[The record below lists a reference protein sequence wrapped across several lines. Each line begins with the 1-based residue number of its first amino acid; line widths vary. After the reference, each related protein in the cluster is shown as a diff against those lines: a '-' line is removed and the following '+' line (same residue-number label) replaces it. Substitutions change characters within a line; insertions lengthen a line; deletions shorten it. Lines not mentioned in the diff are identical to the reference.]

1 VRFIS
6 KTAKFQLR
14 TEGTGIMKQFKKNMG
29 AVNVDSNFSH
39 FVEDA
44 FDGRTGIHGMSRANR
59 QINSR
64 GPYPFNGL
72 LANKLLTALP
82 GADFARLLP
91 YLEPVSLV
99 TGQFIGQSG
108 EDINYSYFPETAVI
122 SHICILEDGGTA
134 ASAIVGK
141 DGMTGLWAVLDSR
154 PPSHWTQVTIGG
166 TAIRVRSDV
175 LAKEFALSTGMQEI
189 LLAYAGERLTQL
201 SQRAA
206 CNARHKLAERLCT
219 WLLMIHDRASE
230 EKLPLTHEE
239 IARQLGTRRAGITTT
254 CNSLRDSGIID
265 YRRGMICILDPK
277 RLEAAACQC
286 RRDQE
291 VRPKQREAP
300 GDAGSIQL

>member
-1 VRFIS
+1 
-6 KTAKFQLR
+6 
-14 TEGTGIMKQFKKNMG
+14 MKQFKNTGTGKI
-29 AVNVDSNFSH
+29 DSNNPS

-44 FDGRTGIHGMSRANR
+44 FVSHTAINGMSRANR
-59 QINSR
+59 HINSR
-64 GPYPFNGL
+64 STYPFNGL
-72 LANKLLTALP
+72 LANKLLTGLP

-91 YLEPVSLV
+91 HLEPVSLV
-99 TGQFIGQSG
+99 TGQFIYRSG
-108 EDINYSYFPETAVI
+108 ENIDFAYFPETAVI

-141 DGMTGLWAVLDSR
+141 DGVVGLWGVLGSR

-175 LAKEFALSTGMQEI
+175 LAKEFAHSAGMQEI
-189 LLAYAGERLTQL
+189 LLAYAGERLAQL

-206 CNARHKLAERLCT
+206 CNARHRLGERLCT
-219 WLLMIHDRASE
+219 WLLMIQDRASE
-230 EKLPLTHEE
+230 ENLPLTHEE

-265 YRRGMICILDPK
+265 YRRGMIRILDRTK
-277 RLEAAACQC
+277 LEAVACQC

-291 VRPKQREAP
+291 GGPKRSKAP
-300 GDAGSIQL
+300 GDAGSLQL

>member
-1 VRFIS
+1 MKQLKKNTAAGKIDSNNSRFI
-6 KTAKFQLR
+6 
-14 TEGTGIMKQFKKNMG
+14 
-29 AVNVDSNFSH
+29 
-39 FVEDA
+39 EDA
-44 FDGRTGIHGMSRANR
+44 FGSRTAIHGMSRANR
-59 QINSR
+59 QLNSR
-64 GPYPFNGL
+64 GAYPFTGL

-91 YLEPVSLV
+91 HLEPVSLV
-99 TGQFIGQSG
+99 TGQVIYVSG
-108 EDINYSYFPETAVI
+108 ENIEFAYFPETAVI
-122 SHICILEDGGTA
+122 SHICMLEDGGTA
-134 ASAIVGK
+134 ASAIIGK
-141 DGMTGLWAVLDSR
+141 EGVTGLWGVLGSR
-154 PPSHWTQVTIGG
+154 PPSHWTEVTIGG
-166 TAIRVRSDV
+166 TAIRVRSYI
-175 LAKEFALSTGMQEI
+175 LAKEFALRAGVQEI

-206 CNARHKLAERLCT
+206 CNAKHKLAERLCT

-286 RRDQE
+286 RRDQQDGL
-291 VRPKQREAP
+291 KQRKAP

>member
-1 VRFIS
+1 
-6 KTAKFQLR
+6 
-14 TEGTGIMKQFKKNMG
+14 MKQFKKNTG
-29 AVNVDSNFSH
+29 DRKVYSNNSR
-39 FVEDA
+39 FVEDELS
-44 FDGRTGIHGMSRANR
+44 GRTAIHELSRANR
-59 QINSR
+59 LINPR
-64 GPYPFNGL
+64 GAYSFNGL

-99 TGQFIGQSG
+99 TGQVIYESG
-108 EDINYSYFPETAVI
+108 EDIAFAYFPETAVI
-122 SHICILEDGGTA
+122 SLICMLEDGGTA

-141 DGMTGLWAVLDSR
+141 DGMTGLWGVLGSR

-166 TAIRVRSDV
+166 TAIRVRSYV
-175 LAKEFALSTGMQEI
+175 LAKQFAQSAEMQEI
-189 LLAYAGERLTQL
+189 LLAYADERLAQL

-206 CNARHKLAERLCT
+206 CNARHRLPERLCT
-219 WLLMIHDRASE
+219 WLLMVQERASE

-254 CNSLRDSGIID
+254 CNTLRDSGIID
-265 YRRGMICILDPK
+265 YRRGMIRILDPK
-277 RLEAAACQC
+277 GLEAAACQC

-291 VRPKQREAP
+291 AVLKQRKAP

>member
-1 VRFIS
+1 
-6 KTAKFQLR
+6 
-14 TEGTGIMKQFKKNMG
+14 MKQFKNTG
-29 AVNVDSNFSH
+29 AGKVESNNSR
-39 FVEDA
+39 FVEGA
-44 FDGRTGIHGMSRANR
+44 FGGRTAIHGMSRANR
-59 QINSR
+59 HIKSR
-64 GPYPFNGL
+64 GVYPFNGF

-91 YLEPVSLV
+91 YLEPVSLA
-99 TGQFIGQSG
+99 TGQVIYHSG
-108 EDINYSYFPETAVI
+108 EDIEFAYFPETAVI

-141 DGMTGLWAVLDSR
+141 DGVTGLWGVFGSR

-175 LAKEFALSTGMQEI
+175 LAKEFALSAGMQEI
-189 LLAYAGERLTQL
+189 LLAYADERLAQL

-206 CNARHKLAERLCT
+206 CNARHKLGERLCT
-219 WLLMIHDRASE
+219 WLLMIQERASE
-230 EKLPLTHEE
+230 EMLPLTHEE

-265 YRRGMICILDPK
+265 YRRGMIRILDPK
-277 RLEAAACQC
+277 KLEAAACQC

-291 VRPKQREAP
+291 AGLKLRKAP
-300 GDAGSIQL
+300 DDAGNIQP